1 MVRTWGRETN
11 RSGQLPALEADGGR
25 ERRAIGDRSSGG
37 PPSPAP
43 RRGTFF
49 PLVGCTG
56 RRARYRFARWSAVR
70 AAAGSGTPRPAGGVG
85 GLGALIGAMPL
96 RCRGMRQVR
105 IRSRIRS
112 MCRLFPQAGAAVS
125 PASLS
130 LNTRAG
136 SAVDVGY
143 KKANHESDVLRELS
157 RRTTCSKRT
166 RSLRASR
173 PPKGWARTPCP
184 TCACRTL
191 RAGHLP

>member
-1 MVRTWGRETN
+1 MTHPTYRTFEPCRNWDVVRTWGRETN

-25 ERRAIGDRSSGG
+25 DRRAIGDRSSGG

-43 RRGTFF
+43 RRGTFC
-49 PLVGCTG
+49 PLVGCTS
-56 RRARYRFARWSAVR
+56 R
-70 AAAGSGTPRPAGGVG
+70 AAGSGTRHRASPPG
-85 GLGALIGAMPL
+85 
-96 RCRGMRQVR
+96 RGRRRMRVTASGQVR

-112 MCRLFPQAGAAVS
+112 MCSIFPSRRGGVS
-125 PASLS
+125 RVPLPEHLCRVCSGCGLQKS
-130 LNTRAG
+130 Q
-136 SAVDVGY
+136 
-143 KKANHESDVLRELS
+143 SDVLRELS
-157 RRTTCSKRT
+157 RRTTCSKT